1 MTRKA
6 TDIFSEWASIGR
18 DEGMQNNHWKA
29 VKNMFQTLI
38 KEQSKPFS
46 FIDAGCG
53 NGWAVREMLKNPLC
67 LNAVG
72 VDGAIEM
79 IERAKK
85 TDPNGN
91 YIYKDLMEWEP
102 KALVDIVHSMEV
114 IYYFND
120 PKKLILHMKDKWL
133 KPNGKLIM
141 GLDFYKEYSDCH
153 DWPKQLD
160 TQMTLLSIN
169 QWVELLKNCGLKD
182 VISYQTNTN
191 DSFEGTLVLYAK
203 NGLNEIKISN
213 I

>member
-141 GLDFYKEYSDCH
+141 GLDFYKENSDCH

-169 QWVELLKNCGLKD
+169 QWVGLLKNCGLKD

-203 NGLNEIKISN
+203 KWIK
-213 I
+213 

>member
-1 MTRKA
+1 MSRKA
-6 TDIFSEWASIGR
+6 TDIFSEWASIGK

-29 VKNMFQTLI
+29 VKNMFQTLN

-102 KALVDIVHSMEV
+102 KTLVDIVHSMEV

-141 GLDFYKEYSDCH
+141 GLDFYKENSDCH

-169 QWVELLKNCGLKD
+169 QWVGLLKNCGLKD

-203 NGLNEIKISN
+203 KWIK
-213 I
+213 

>member
-79 IERAKK
+79 IERAIK

-114 IYYFND
+114 IYYFSD

-141 GLDFYKEYSDCH
+141 GLDFYKENSDCH

-160 TQMTLLSIN
+160 TRMTLLSIN
-169 QWVELLKNCGLKD
+169 QWVELLKNCGLND
-182 VISYQTNTN
+182 VMSYKTNIT
-191 DSFEGTLVLYAK
+191 DSFEGTLVLYAR
-203 NGLNEIKISN
+203 N
-213 I
+213 

>member
-6 TDIFSEWASIGR
+6 TDIFSEWASFGR

-133 KPNGKLIM
+133 KPNGKLII
-141 GLDFYKEYSDCH
+141 GLDFYKENTDCH
-153 DWPKQLD
+153 NWPKKLN
-160 TQMTLLSIN
+160 TKMTLLSIKE
-169 QWVELLKNCGLKD
+169 WTRILKNCGLEDIKN
-182 VISYQTNTN
+182 YQTNSS
-191 DSFEGTLVLYAK
+191 DSFKGTLILYAK
-203 NGLNEIKISN
+203 KLN
-213 I
+213 

>member
-1 MTRKA
+1 MIRKA
-6 TDIFSEWASIGR
+6 TDIFSEWASIGK
-18 DEGMQNNHWKA
+18 DEGMQRNHWNA
-29 VKNMFQTLI
+29 VKKMFQILN
-38 KEQSKPFS
+38 KEQFQPFS

-102 KALVDIVHSMEV
+102 KALVDIIHSMEV

-120 PKKLILHMKDKWL
+120 PKKLILHMRDKWL
-133 KPNGKLIM
+133 KPNGKLII
-141 GLDFYKEYSDCH
+141 GLDFYKENADCH
-153 DWPKQLD
+153 NWPKKLN
-160 TQMTLLSIN
+160 TKMTLLSIKE
-169 QWVELLKNCGLKD
+169 WTRILKNCGLGDIKN
-182 VISYQTNTN
+182 YQTNSS
-191 DSFEGTLVLYAK
+191 DSFEGTLILYAK
-203 NGLNEIKISN
+203 KLN
-213 I
+213 

>member
-6 TDIFSEWASIGR
+6 TDIFSEWASIGK
-18 DEGMQNNHWKA
+18 DEGMQRNHWNA
-29 VKNMFQTLI
+29 VKKMFQILS
-38 KEQSKPFS
+38 KEQSQPFS

-133 KPNGKLIM
+133 KPNGKLII
-141 GLDFYKEYSDCH
+141 GLDFYKENTDCH
-153 DWPKQLD
+153 NWPKKLN
-160 TQMTLLSIN
+160 TNMTLLSIKE
-169 QWVELLKNCGLKD
+169 WTRILKNCGLGDIKN
-182 VISYQTNTN
+182 YQTNSS
-191 DSFEGTLVLYAK
+191 DSFEGTLILYAK
-203 NGLNEIKISN
+203 KLN
-213 I
+213 

>member
-29 VKNMFQTLI
+29 VKNMFQTLN

-141 GLDFYKEYSDCH
+141 GLDFYKENSDCH

-169 QWVELLKNCGLKD
+169 QWVGLLKNCGLKD

-203 NGLNEIKISN
+203 KWIK
-213 I
+213 

>member
-1 MTRKA
+1 MIRKA
-6 TDIFSEWASIGR
+6 TDIFSEWASIGK
-18 DEGMQNNHWKA
+18 DEGMQRNHWNA
-29 VKNMFQTLI
+29 VKKMFQILN
-38 KEQSKPFS
+38 KEQFQPFS

-53 NGWAVREMLKNPLC
+53 NGWALREMLKNPLC

-133 KPNGKLIM
+133 KPNGKLII
-141 GLDFYKEYSDCH
+141 GLDFYKENNDCH
-153 DWPKQLD
+153 NWPKKLN
-160 TQMTLLSIN
+160 TKMTLLSIKEWI
-169 QWVELLKNCGLKD
+169 QLLKNCGLDD
-182 VISYQTNTN
+182 VKSYQTNSS
-191 DSFEGTLVLYAK
+191 DSFEGTLILYAK
-203 NGLNEIKISN
+203 KLD
-213 I
+213 

>member
-141 GLDFYKEYSDCH
+141 GLDFYKENSDCH

-182 VISYQTNTN
+182 VISYKTNTN

-203 NGLNEIKISN
+203 KWIK
-213 I
+213 

>member
-29 VKNMFQTLI
+29 VKNMFQTLN

-102 KALVDIVHSMEV
+102 KTLVDIVHSMEV

-141 GLDFYKEYSDCH
+141 GLDFYKENSDCH

-203 NGLNEIKISN
+203 KWIK
-213 I
+213 

>member
-1 MTRKA
+1 MSRKA

-18 DEGMQNNHWKA
+18 DEGMQKNHWKA

-53 NGWAVREMLKNPLC
+53 NGWAVREMKKNHLC
-67 LNAVG
+67 VEAVG
-72 VDGAIEM
+72 VDGALEM

-85 TDPNGN
+85 IDPNGN
-91 YIYKDLMEWEP
+91 YIYYDLMEWKP
-102 KALVDIVHSMEV
+102 SKPVDIVHSMEV

-120 PKKLILHMKDKWL
+120 PKKIIYHIKDKWL
-133 KPNGKLIM
+133 RPKGKFIM
-141 GLDFYKEYSDCH
+141 GLDFYKENSDCYN
-153 DWPKQLD
+153 WPRQLD

-203 NGLNEIKISN
+203 KIN
-213 I
+213 

>member
-79 IERAKK
+79 IGRAKK

-141 GLDFYKEYSDCH
+141 GLDFYKENSDCH

-203 NGLNEIKISN
+203 KWIK
-213 I
+213 

>member
-102 KALVDIVHSMEV
+102 KALADIVHSMEV

-133 KPNGKLIM
+133 KPNGKLII
-141 GLDFYKEYSDCH
+141 GLDFYKENTDCH
-153 DWPKQLD
+153 NWPKKLN
-160 TQMTLLSIN
+160 TKMTLLSIKE
-169 QWVELLKNCGLKD
+169 WTRILKNCGLGDIKN
-182 VISYQTNTN
+182 YQTNSS
-191 DSFEGTLVLYAK
+191 DSFEGTLILYAK
-203 NGLNEIKISN
+203 KLN
-213 I
+213 

>member
-29 VKNMFQTLI
+29 VKNMFQTLN

-141 GLDFYKEYSDCH
+141 GLDFYKENSDCH

-203 NGLNEIKISN
+203 KRIK
-213 I
+213 

>member
-1 MTRKA
+1 MIRKA
-6 TDIFSEWASIGR
+6 TDIFSEWASIGK
-18 DEGMQNNHWKA
+18 DEGMQRNHWNA
-29 VKNMFQTLI
+29 VKKMFQILN
-38 KEQSKPFS
+38 KEQSQPFS

-67 LNAVG
+67 LYAVG

-141 GLDFYKEYSDCH
+141 GLDFYKENSDCH

-169 QWVELLKNCGLKD
+169 QWVELLKNCGLND
-182 VISYQTNTN
+182 VMSYKTNIT
-191 DSFEGTLVLYAK
+191 DSFEGTLVLYAR
-203 NGLNEIKISN
+203 N
-213 I
+213 

>member
-1 MTRKA
+1 MIRKA
-6 TDIFSEWASIGR
+6 TDIFSEWASIGK
-18 DEGMQNNHWKA
+18 DEGMQRNHWNA
-29 VKNMFQTLI
+29 VKKMFQILN
-38 KEQSKPFS
+38 KEQSQPFS

-91 YIYKDLMEWEP
+91 YIYKDLMGWKP
-102 KALVDIVHSMEV
+102 KTLVDIVHSMEV

-133 KPNGKLIM
+133 KPNGKLII
-141 GLDFYKEYSDCH
+141 GLDFYKENTDCH
-153 DWPKQLD
+153 NWPKKLN
-160 TQMTLLSIN
+160 TKMTLLSIKE
-169 QWVELLKNCGLKD
+169 WTRILKNCGLGDIKN
-182 VISYQTNTN
+182 YQTNSS
-191 DSFEGTLVLYAK
+191 DSFEGTLILYAK
-203 NGLNEIKISN
+203 KLN
-213 I
+213 

>member
-1 MTRKA
+1 MIRKA
-6 TDIFSEWASIGR
+6 TDIFSEWASIGK
-18 DEGMQNNHWKA
+18 DEGMQRNHWNA
-29 VKNMFQTLI
+29 VKKMFQILN
-38 KEQSKPFS
+38 KEQSQPFS

-91 YIYKDLMEWEP
+91 YIYKDLMGWKP
-102 KALVDIVHSMEV
+102 KTLVDIVHSMEV

-133 KPNGKLIM
+133 KPNGKLII
-141 GLDFYKEYSDCH
+141 GLDFYKENTDCH
-153 DWPKQLD
+153 NWPKKLN
-160 TQMTLLSIN
+160 TKMTLLSIKE
-169 QWVELLKNCGLKD
+169 WTRILKNCGLGDIKN
-182 VISYQTNTN
+182 YQTNSS
-191 DSFEGTLVLYAK
+191 DSFKGTLILYAK
-203 NGLNEIKISN
+203 KLN
-213 I
+213 

>member
-1 MTRKA
+1 MIRKA
-6 TDIFSEWASIGR
+6 TDIFSEWASIGK
-18 DEGMQNNHWKA
+18 DEGMQRNHWNA
-29 VKNMFQTLI
+29 VKKMFQILN
-38 KEQSKPFS
+38 KEQFQPFS

-72 VDGAIEM
+72 IDGAIEM

-133 KPNGKLIM
+133 KPNGKLII
-141 GLDFYKEYSDCH
+141 GLDFYKENTDCH
-153 DWPKQLD
+153 NWPKKLN
-160 TQMTLLSIN
+160 TKMTLLSIKE
-169 QWVELLKNCGLKD
+169 WTRILKNCGLGDIKN
-182 VISYQTNTN
+182 YQTNSS
-191 DSFEGTLVLYAK
+191 DSFEGTLILYAK
-203 NGLNEIKISN
+203 KLN
-213 I
+213 

>member
-1 MTRKA
+1 MIRKA
-6 TDIFSEWASIGR
+6 TDIFSEWASIGK
-18 DEGMQNNHWKA
+18 DEGMQRNHWNA
-29 VKNMFQTLI
+29 VKKMFQILN
-38 KEQSKPFS
+38 KEQFQPFS

-91 YIYKDLMEWEP
+91 YIYKDLMGWKP
-102 KALVDIVHSMEV
+102 KRPVDIVHSMEV

-133 KPNGKLIM
+133 KPNGKLII
-141 GLDFYKEYSDCH
+141 GLDFYKENTDCH
-153 DWPKQLD
+153 NWPKKLN
-160 TQMTLLSIN
+160 TKMTLLSIKE
-169 QWVELLKNCGLKD
+169 WTRILKNCGLGDIKN
-182 VISYQTNTN
+182 YQTNSS
-191 DSFEGTLVLYAK
+191 DSFEGTLILYAK
-203 NGLNEIKISN
+203 KN
-213 I
+213 

>member
-141 GLDFYKEYSDCH
+141 GLDFYKENSDCH
-153 DWPKQLD
+153 DWPKQLE

-169 QWVELLKNCGLKD
+169 QWVGLLKNCGLKD

-203 NGLNEIKISN
+203 KWIK
-213 I
+213 

>member
-72 VDGAIEM
+72 VDGAIKM

-141 GLDFYKEYSDCH
+141 GLDFYKENSDCH

-169 QWVELLKNCGLKD
+169 QWVELLKNCGFKD

-203 NGLNEIKISN
+203 NRIK
-213 I
+213 

>member
-141 GLDFYKEYSDCH
+141 GLDFYKENSDCH

-191 DSFEGTLVLYAK
+191 DSFEGTLVLFAK
-203 NGLNEIKISN
+203 KWIK
-213 I
+213 

>member
-1 MTRKA
+1 MSRKA

-18 DEGMQNNHWKA
+18 DEGMQKNHWNA

-141 GLDFYKEYSDCH
+141 GLDFYKENSDCH

-160 TQMTLLSIN
+160 TRMTLLSIN
-169 QWVELLKNCGLKD
+169 QWVELLKNCGLND
-182 VISYQTNTN
+182 VMSYPTNIT

-203 NGLNEIKISN
+203 K
-213 I
+213 

>member
-18 DEGMQNNHWKA
+18 DEGTQNNHWKA
-29 VKNMFQTLI
+29 VKNMFQTLN

-102 KALVDIVHSMEV
+102 KTLVDIVHSMEV

-141 GLDFYKEYSDCH
+141 GLDFYKENSDCH

-169 QWVELLKNCGLKD
+169 QWVGLLKNCGLKD

-203 NGLNEIKISN
+203 KWIK
-213 I
+213 

>member
-29 VKNMFQTLI
+29 VKNMFQTLN

-141 GLDFYKEYSDCH
+141 GLDFYKENSDCH

-203 NGLNEIKISN
+203 KWIK
-213 I
+213 

>member
-1 MTRKA
+1 MIRKA
-6 TDIFSEWASIGR
+6 TDIFSEWASIGK
-18 DEGMQNNHWKA
+18 DEGMQRNHWNA
-29 VKNMFQTLI
+29 VKKMFQILN
-38 KEQSKPFS
+38 KEQFQPFS

-141 GLDFYKEYSDCH
+141 GLDFYKENRGCH

-191 DSFEGTLVLYAK
+191 DSFEGTLVLFAK
-203 NGLNEIKISN
+203 KWIK
-213 I
+213 